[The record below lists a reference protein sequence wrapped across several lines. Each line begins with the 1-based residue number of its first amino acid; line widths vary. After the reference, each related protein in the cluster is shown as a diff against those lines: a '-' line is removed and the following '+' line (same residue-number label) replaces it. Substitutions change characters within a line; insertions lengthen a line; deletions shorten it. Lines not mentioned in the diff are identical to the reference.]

1 MRRINVEMDYETA
14 SRFMGSLAH
23 QGVWRA
29 SRGMSPVSIAVG
41 IRNGL
46 TKGNINITVSMP
58 VLAPKEAK

>member
-14 SRFMGSLAH
+14 SRFMGSLAQ

-29 SRGMSPVSIAVG
+29 YRGMSPASIAVG

-46 TKGNINITVSMP
+46 TKGNINITVSLP
-58 VLAPKEAK
+58 VLAPEEAK